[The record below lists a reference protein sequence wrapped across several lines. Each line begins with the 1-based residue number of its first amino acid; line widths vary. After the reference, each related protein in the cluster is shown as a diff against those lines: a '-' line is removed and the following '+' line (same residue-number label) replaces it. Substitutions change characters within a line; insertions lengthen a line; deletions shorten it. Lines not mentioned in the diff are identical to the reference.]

1 MARRI
6 RLDLMTSG
14 IPQTGNGN
22 SFDWP
27 GGRGVFL
34 VESGS
39 GGSCGLQ
46 TQGPNGVWIPVIHFA
61 TTTDISVAV
70 GKMANFEIAAGPIRA
85 TAGANTGMVCSVTGV
100 PLTAAG

>member
-6 RLDLMTSG
+6 RLDLMTTG

-39 GGSCGLQ
+39 GGTVGLQ
-46 TQGPNGVWIPVIHFA
+46 VQGPSGVWIPIIHFA
-61 TTTDISVAV
+61 TTTDIAVAP
-70 GKMANFEIAAGPIRA
+70 GKMANFEIQAGPIRA
-85 TAGANTGMVCSVTGV
+85 VAGVNTGIVCSVIGV

>member
-14 IPQTGNGN
+14 IAQTGNGA

-27 GGRGVFL
+27 GGRGVL
-34 VESGS
+34 ICESLS
-39 GGSCGLQ
+39 GGTIGLQ
-46 TQGPNGVWIPVIHFA
+46 TQAVGGTWIPVIHFA
-61 TTTDISVAV
+61 TTTDIALAA
-70 GKMANFEIAAGPIRA
+70 GKMANFEIAAGPVRA
-85 TAGANTGMVCSVTGV
+85 VAGANTGCVCSITGV

>member
-27 GGRGVFL
+27 GGRGVFICEAL
-34 VESGS
+34 S
-39 GGSCGLQ
+39 GGTVGLQ
-46 TQGPNGVWIPVIHFA
+46 VQGPNGTWIPVIHFA
-61 TTTDISVAV
+61 TTTDIAIAS
-70 GKMANFEIAAGPIRA
+70 GKMANFEIQAGPIRA
-85 TAGANTGMVCSVTGV
+85 VAGVNTGCVCSVTGV